1 MVCHFNIPKSM
12 ESFYQESGRA
22 GRDQLPSR
30 SVLYYGVDDRKK
42 MEYLLRNSENKKSSS
57 SKKPTS
63 DFEQIVTY
71 CEGSGCRRKKIL
83 ESFGEEFPVQ
93 QCKKT
98 CDACK
103 HPNQVAHCLEELMTT
118 ASRRHNSSRIFIT
131 SSNNKTN
138 EGQYSEFWNRNEDGS
153 NSNEEISDSDGNS
166 FIDIYLHA
174 YPIFSSKLLV
184 ALISNSHVES
194 STPRCH

>member
-1 MVCHFNIPKSM
+1 VLRGIQSLTEPHAH
-12 ESFYQESGRA
+12 SFE
-22 GRDQLPSR
+22 
-30 SVLYYGVDDRKK
+30 
-42 MEYLLRNSENKKSSS
+42 
-57 SKKPTS
+57 
-63 DFEQIVTY
+63 
-71 CEGSGCRRKKIL
+71 
-83 ESFGEEFPVQ
+83 
-93 QCKKT
+93 
-98 CDACK
+98 
-103 HPNQVAHCLEELMTT
+103 
-118 ASRRHNSSRIFIT
+118 